1 MYVASIYA
9 GERYAYRRLK
19 KKQLGTWY
27 KRDEKSDAARNKI
40 VYRIAWLTSKGNAI
54 LDWPLSLIGLKG

>member
-40 VYRIAWLTSKGNAI
+40 VYRIAWLTKQR
-54 LDWPLSLIGLKG
+54 